1 MEKQKIVVFGSA
13 GNLGMYFIDHLLN
26 ELNMEKYEIIAVGTR
41 EKYPYKFYEGK
52 YIQVDISNEEDF
64 EKLPKDNIYAI
75 GENTCADAKSIIG
88 MTALGIG
95 EEFYLAKTKSCK

>member
-1 MEKQKIVVFGSA
+1 MSEKRLESNYIIQ
-13 GNLGMYFIDHLLN
+13 LN
-26 ELNMEKYEIIAVGTR
+26 SWDEII
-41 EKYPYKFYEGK
+41 
-52 YIQVDISNEEDF
+52 DF
-64 EKLPKDNIYAI
+64 VSEMDKCKDNIYAI

>member
-1 MEKQKIVVFGSA
+1 MSEKRLESNYIRQ
-13 GNLGMYFIDHLLN
+13 LN
-26 ELNMEKYEIIAVGTR
+26 SWDEII
-41 EKYPYKFYEGK
+41 
-52 YIQVDISNEEDF
+52 DF
-64 EKLPKDNIYAI
+64 VSEMDKCKDNIYAI